1 MTSGGASQR
10 GTLRELPR
18 CSFTAG
24 NGMHPSVVTKC
35 PRGSGEYAGTVRAL
49 ILGSSFAGPLAE
61 MLDRRHSWGVDRDD
75 EVWSGVLHLG
85 PALRAY
91 ADLAQQLGE
100 LLSPPAR
107 TAGMTV
113 VMGECNFGEAEHDAH
128 ELDGALRLTSAQLVV
143 EIVMPDQDS
152 WEKLSFYAAHHVD
165 ELVVVD
171 PAERAVHWLALDEQ
185 GGYQAVERSGLIDLD
200 PFKLADQLEEQQNKP
215 S

>member
-1 MTSGGASQR
+1 MTSGSASQR

-18 CSFTAG
+18 RSLTEG
-24 NGMHPSVVTKC
+24 NGMHPSVATKC

-49 ILGSSFAGPLAE
+49 ILGSSSAGPLKE
-61 MLDRRHSWGVDRDD
+61 MLDRRHSWGADRHD
-75 EVWSGVLHLG
+75 EVWRGVLHLDL
-85 PALRAY
+85 LRTH

-100 LLSPPAR
+100 LLSPQAR

-113 VMGECNFGEAEHDAH
+113 AMGECNFGEAEHDAH

-143 EIVMPDQDS
+143 EIVTPDQDS
-152 WEKLSFYAAHHVD
+152 WEKLSFYAVHHIN
-165 ELVVVD
+165 EVVIVD
-171 PAERAVHWLALDEQ
+171 PAERAVHWLMLAEP

-200 PFKLADQLEEQQNKP
+200 PFKLADQLEEQENKP

>member
-1 MTSGGASQR
+1 
-10 GTLRELPR
+10 
-18 CSFTAG
+18 
-24 NGMHPSVVTKC
+24 
-35 PRGSGEYAGTVRAL
+35 
-49 ILGSSFAGPLAE
+49 
-61 MLDRRHSWGVDRDD
+61 MLERRNSWGADRHD
-75 EVWSGVLHLG
+75 EVWSGVLHLDL
-85 PALRAY
+85 LRAH

-113 VMGECNFGEAEHDAH
+113 AMGECNFGEAEHDGH

-143 EIVMPDQDS
+143 EIVTPDQDS
-152 WEKLSFYAAHHVD
+152 WEKLSFYADHHVD

-171 PAERAVHWLALDEQ
+171 PAERAVHWLGLAEP

-200 PFKLADQLEEQQNKP
+200 PFKLADQLEEQENKP